1 MSPRQRAVSGFAIII
16 VVMIAALN
24 ASADT
29 ARMTVDR
36 VGEAGKPVFCLDGKP
51 FYPLVYSESFSKFTS
66 ELLNQLKQQGYN
78 SLQVAIDAGDA
89 RSKQLAAVLQ
99 ACQDAELPVILELNN
114 WRLRELLIRRP
125 ELNMVMSDGRP
136 IEHFPDYANPATRR
150 AHLSKIRN
158 AAVYLRRYRNRPI
171 VAVSVGAYDHFH
183 LPDGEVHDDFV
194 VPKHTEKKQTRLPY
208 GRHVE
213 SQFLGDSVRS
223 SDEWAALPTTSAD
236 AGSRE
241 RWESWLHFRRNLV
254 TSWLRDTVD
263 EVRREMK
270 LPVGVS
276 FDLNFA
282 QREQFATPPYAWA
295 EILDF
300 VSVYC
305 YGREPK
311 AGYVTR
317 LMRTVQREFGDAG
330 VPMIGFLEFSSG
342 LAGRTA
348 GDEYAAACAPF
359 VAGLM
364 TTGPV
369 AGRQHDDSRVAA
381 CIQWARE
388 NSTNDLRQLAPN
400 PAEVLLVVDRQS
412 IGLEQKIQVRLK
424 RLGTSVDLLYVT
436 EEWDGAGCE
445 AYDRIVVGNDLR
457 IPAHESGQ
465 ADRRYMR
472 ADEVPP
478 LRPQK

>member
-136 IEHFPDYANPATRR
+136 VEHFPDYANPATRR
-150 AHLSKIRN
+150 AHFSKIRN
-158 AAVYLRRYRNRPI
+158 AAVYLRRYGNRPI

-194 VPKHTEKKQTRLPY
+194 VPKHTEKQQTRLPY

-213 SQFLGDSVRS
+213 SQFLSDTIRS
-223 SDEWAALPTTSAD
+223 SEESAALPTTPAD
-236 AGSRE
+236 AGSNK
-241 RWESWLHFRRNLV
+241 RWECWLHFRRNLV

-311 AGYVTR
+311 ANYVTR
-317 LMRTVQREFGDAG
+317 LMRTVHREFGDAG

-342 LAGRTA
+342 LAGQTS
-348 GDEYAAACAPF
+348 GDVYAVACAPF

-369 AGRQHDDSRVAA
+369 PGRQHDDSRAA
-381 CIQWARE
+381 AFMQWARDTGTDE
-388 NSTNDLRQLAPN
+388 LRRLTPK
-400 PAEVLLVVDRQS
+400 PAEVLLVVNRQA
-412 IGLEQKIQVRLK
+412 IGLEQGAQIFLK
-424 RLGTSVDLLYVT
+424 LQKTSVDLLYVT
-436 EEWDGAGCE
+436 EEWEGAGCE
-445 AYDRIVVGNDLR
+445 AYDRIVVGNGLR
-457 IPAHESGQ
+457 IPAPVSGT
-465 ADRRYMR
+465 ADRRFTR
-472 ADEVPP
+472 VDEVVP
-478 LRPQK
+478 LRPQD